1 MAPIAHYL
9 ARVKARMIELGF
21 TLDEDAC
28 QLLKGLLAVRSPSS
42 DGSVAAQPGNCGSG

>member
-21 TLDEDAC
+21 TLDEDC
-28 QLLKGLLAVRSPSS
+28 LPIVERPFSSTLSQLRR
-42 DGSVAAQPGNCGSG
+42 